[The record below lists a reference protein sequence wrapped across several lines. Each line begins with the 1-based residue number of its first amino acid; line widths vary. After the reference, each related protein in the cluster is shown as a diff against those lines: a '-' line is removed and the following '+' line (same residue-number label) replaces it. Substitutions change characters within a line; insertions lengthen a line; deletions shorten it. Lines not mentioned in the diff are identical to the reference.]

1 MKSLHEKFNIK
12 IQFVQKYEIVA

>member
-12 IQFVQKYEIVA
+12 IQFVKKYEIVA